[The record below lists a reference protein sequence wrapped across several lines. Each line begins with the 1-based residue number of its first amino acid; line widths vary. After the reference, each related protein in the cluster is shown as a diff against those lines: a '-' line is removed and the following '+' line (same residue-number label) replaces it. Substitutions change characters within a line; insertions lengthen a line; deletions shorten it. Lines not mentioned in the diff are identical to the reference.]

1 MDLKAKGKCAA
12 DDHDAVNVKCTLSLL
27 RHQHEQPAFLG
38 WHMQK
43 ITGHVIELTHIL
55 LLGRAKHDRSHVL
68 RRFVSTSRFCAEAP
82 GAV

>member
-38 WHMQK
+38 WHIVCK
-43 ITGHVIELTHIL
+43 
-55 LLGRAKHDRSHVL
+55 R
-68 RRFVSTSRFCAEAP
+68 
-82 GAV
+82 